1 MVEITRLFWKRV
13 YTSDAVMLGELE
25 SADVDMETWQV
36 KNFFIALS
44 DEAIQALGFRHPYLG
59 KVIVCLPV
67 SEVKTIKDTAIL
79 NKTLEELGNIRVCKE

>member
-44 DEAIQALGFRHPYLG
+44 DEAIQAL
-59 KVIVCLPV
+59 
-67 SEVKTIKDTAIL
+67 
-79 NKTLEELGNIRVCKE
+79 